1 MKMMKLII
9 VSFRPQPVEESMMEK
24 LFLLLIII
32 IVKKSFLAIIPL
44 RGMDN
49 KIILIKLILID
60 SKKKWLFHII
70 FLTGESERSERGNSN
85 NVIDKNNFDFIDFID
100 NKNNAYLIKIWQ
112 HIFVKR
118 KLSALLTMRKREK
131 KRKRKRKKIEEKK
144 YILRIYKEKKK
155 KKEKEKDKKREKEI
169 LYIIIYYYI

>member
-1 MKMMKLII
+1 MMKMMKLII

-24 LFLLLIII
+24 PFLLLII

-49 KIILIKLILID
+49 KIILIKLVLID

-85 NVIDKNNFDFIDFID
+85 NFIDKNNFDFIDFID
-100 NKNNAYLIKIWQ
+100 NKNNAYFDKNMATY
-112 HIFVKR
+112 F
-118 KLSALLTMRKREK
+118 RETK
-131 KRKRKRKKIEEKK
+131 TFGSIDYE
-144 YILRIYKEKKK
+144 
-155 KKEKEKDKKREKEI
+155 KKREK
-169 LYIIIYYYI
+169 

>member
-1 MKMMKLII
+1 MMKMMKLII
-9 VSFRPQPVEESMMEK
+9 VNFRPQPVEESMMEK
-24 LFLLLIII
+24 LFLLLII

-85 NVIDKNNFDFIDFID
+85 NFIDKNNFDFIDFID
-100 NKNNAYLIKIWQ
+100 DKNNAYFDKNMATY
-112 HIFVKR
+112 FR
-118 KLSALLTMRKREK
+118 ETKLSALLTMRKREK